1 MLITRF
7 LESSKNRGDTIPF
20 EFLFVETIIIVIL
33 QFTFKI
39 IFSFKLTWA
48 FFRKSRRISYD
59 PDKNFIQRWNTF
71 AKNCILKVHLFPG
84 LHSFDE
90 YSNNTSKELL
100 EQFSGWEEEERGYL
114 TFVKKE
120 VSLFPRDLKNRIGA
134 PLAESLVV
142 EKMQAANYT
151 SRYAFYRP
159 VYRICS
165 IKPLI
170 PRALTDTGFYYV
182 ALATKSYK
190 GLCSRSPVGAT
201 ASFHGVITRTAFSGI
216 HPPPPPL
223 LVLSLFSS
231 SIVVK

>member
-7 LESSKNRGDTIPF
+7 LESSKNRTR
-20 EFLFVETIIIVIL
+20 FLSNFLKQLLVIL

-71 AKNCILKVHLFPG
+71 AKDILKVHLFPG
-84 LHSFDE
+84 FHSFDE

-134 PLAESLVV
+134 PLAESLVM

>member
-1 MLITRF
+1 MIQI
-7 LESSKNRGDTIPF
+7 K
-20 EFLFVETIIIVIL
+20 IL
-33 QFTFKI
+33 YNDGI
-39 IFSFKLTWA
+39 L
-48 FFRKSRRISYD
+48 
-59 PDKNFIQRWNTF
+59 F

-90 YSNNTSKELL
+90 YSNNISKELL

-216 HPPPPPL
+216 HPPPPPPL
-223 LVLSLFSS
+223 LILSLFSS

>member
-1 MLITRF
+1 MIQIKILYNDGILLPKIVFWRCIYSRVSILSMNTR
-7 LESSKNRGDTIPF
+7 
-20 EFLFVETIIIVIL
+20 
-33 QFTFKI
+33 
-39 IFSFKLTWA
+39 
-48 FFRKSRRISYD
+48 
-59 PDKNFIQRWNTF
+59 
-71 AKNCILKVHLFPG
+71 KV
-84 LHSFDE
+84 
-90 YSNNTSKELL
+90 NNTSKELL
-100 EQFSGWEEEERGYL
+100 EQFFGWEEEERGYL

>member
-1 MLITRF
+1 MIQI
-7 LESSKNRGDTIPF
+7 K
-20 EFLFVETIIIVIL
+20 IL
-33 QFTFKI
+33 YNDGILLPKI
-39 IFSFKLTWA
+39 
-48 FFRKSRRISYD
+48 
-59 PDKNFIQRWNTF
+59 
-71 AKNCILKVHLFPG
+71 CILKVHLFPG

-231 SIVVK
+231 SIFVK